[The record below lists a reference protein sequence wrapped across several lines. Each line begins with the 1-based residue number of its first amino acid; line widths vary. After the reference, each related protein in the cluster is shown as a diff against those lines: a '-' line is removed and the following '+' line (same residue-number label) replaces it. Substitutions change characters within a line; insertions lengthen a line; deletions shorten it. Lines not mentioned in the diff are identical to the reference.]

1 MKDSS
6 ISLLPYALQ
15 EKADSMNSNSD
26 KLKIVYDRAA
36 DVLYVTKGTP
46 EYTDY
51 VEYTE
56 DVILRFHPET
66 KQLMGFTLID
76 FSQHFAG
83 KDSDTALPFCVDFYA
98 YPGPRA

>member
-1 MKDSS
+1 MDLNKDR
-6 ISLLPYALQ
+6 
-15 EKADSMNSNSD
+15 
-26 KLKIVYDRAA
+26 LKIVYDREA

-66 KQLMGFTLID
+66 QQLVGFTLID
-76 FSQHFAG
+76 FSQHFAQ
-83 KDSDTALPFCVDFYA
+83 KDSDIMLPFDVDFHA
-98 YPGPRA
+98 YTVPRT